1 MPYIVQAAESNNPDV
16 EDGKYR
22 AVIADMTS
30 EAGTFGDTI
39 RWKFQLQDEPYAGIE
54 LSAMSSPTLTPNS
67 KIWPWYVALGFEIEV
82 GQEFDLFA
90 PIGMECWVMVERKP
104 SKKDASIIYS
114 NVTKI
119 VPPPKFAP
127 QGHVQQVQPQAP
139 RPMAQPMARPAV
151 QQRPAA
157 PVAGPARPAQPMVRP
172 GQPMAARPAAPA
184 QRQPARPTVPAAAP
198 GEEDMPF

>member
-1 MPYIVQAAESNNPDV
+1 MPYIVHAAESNNPDV

-22 AVIADMTS
+22 AIISDMTS

-39 RWKFQLQDEPYAGIE
+39 RWKFQLQEEPYAGVE

-82 GQEFDLFA
+82 GMEFDLFA

-127 QGHVQQVQPQAP
+127 QGHVQQSQPQAA
-139 RPMAQPMARPAV
+139 RPAQPMARPAPV
-151 QQRPAA
+151 HQRPAA
-157 PVAGPARPAQPMVRP
+157 PAPGPARPAQPMVRP
-172 GQPMAARPAAPA
+172 GQQAATRPAAS
-184 QRQPARPTVPAAAP
+184 AAP
-198 GEEDMPF
+198 GEGEIPF

>member
-1 MPYIVQAAESNNPDV
+1 M
-16 EDGKYR
+16 
-22 AVIADMTS
+22 
-30 EAGTFGDTI
+30 
-39 RWKFQLQDEPYAGIE
+39 
-54 LSAMSSPTLTPNS
+54 TPNS

-198 GEEDMPF
+198 GEETCRSDGIPSLSRR